1 MVVLEGRV
9 KVFGDSSYVLEEGS
23 MLGVMQFLFNTNW
36 KDNVISKAK
45 TSCLIVSQEMVMDM
59 ARQSS
64 KTASKWVQFLSQYQI
79 KKMLDKDQKLEDVI
93 EIDLN
98 TNVSEILESIRN
110 RDSPIVFYQSNS
122 TELYKHPIYV

>member
-1 MVVLEGRV
+1 
-9 KVFGDSSYVLEEGS
+9 
-23 MLGVMQFLFNTNW
+23 
-36 KDNVISKAK
+36 
-45 TSCLIVSQEMVMDM
+45 
-59 ARQSS
+59 
-64 KTASKWVQFLSQYQI
+64 
-79 KKMLDKDQKLEDVI
+79 MLDKDQKLEDVI